1 MSTPRKWTPRTTYF
15 LELRLT
21 HCRFDYGDYDPTNN
35 SSSGNP
41 FVQMLS
47 VTNPATM
54 WSEFQNERAAT
65 LAQLPPTVDPA
76 VIIQYEGGSN
86 SGPPNSSTSPDGD
99 SLARLSGAVSTD
111 GTSSPSDS
119 DSWLSKYGTIVLGLL
134 GANLLV
140 GIVLL
145 AVSLTMC
152 VRGMKGRSVGSRY
165 TPVRF
170 KDNVEDFERGHMK
183 YSD

>member
-1 MSTPRKWTPRTTYF
+1 MPRKWTSRTAYF
-15 LELRLT
+15 LEPQLTRL
-21 HCRFDYGDYDPTNN
+21 RFDYGDYDPTNN
-35 SSSGNP
+35 GSSGNP

-47 VTNPATM
+47 VTDPATM
-54 WSEFQNERAAT
+54 WSEFQSERAAT
-65 LAQLPPTVDPA
+65 LAQLPPAVDPT
-76 VIIQYEGGSN
+76 VIVQYEGGSN
-86 SGPPNSSTSPDGD
+86 SAPPDSSTTPDGD

-111 GTSSPSDS
+111 GTSSPSGS
-119 DSWLSKYGTIVLGLL
+119 DSWLDKYGTVVLGLL

-145 AVSLTMC
+145 VVSLTMC
-152 VRGMKGRSVGSRY
+152 VRGMKGRSASRY

>member
-1 MSTPRKWTPRTTYF
+1 M
-15 LELRLT
+15 
-21 HCRFDYGDYDPTNN
+21 
-35 SSSGNP
+35 
-41 FVQMLS
+41 
-47 VTNPATM
+47 
-54 WSEFQNERAAT
+54 
-65 LAQLPPTVDPA
+65 
-76 VIIQYEGGSN
+76 IIQYEGGS
-86 SGPPNSSTSPDGD
+86 SSTTPDED
-99 SLARLSGAVSTD
+99 SIAKLSGAVSTD
-111 GTSSPSDS
+111 PTSSSGDNN

-145 AVSLTMC
+145 AVSVTMC

-170 KDNVEDFERGHMK
+170 KDNVEDFERGHAK

>member
-1 MSTPRKWTPRTTYF
+1 MTDSW
-15 LELRLT
+15 L
-21 HCRFDYGDYDPTNN
+21 RFDYGDYDPTNN
-35 SSSGNP
+35 STTGNP

-47 VTNPATM
+47 TTSADTM
-54 WSEFQNERAAT
+54 WDEFAKERAAT
-65 LAQLPPTVDPA
+65 LAQLPPAVDPA
-76 VIIQYEGGSN
+76 VIIQYEGGS
-86 SGPPNSSTSPDGD
+86 SSTTPDAD
-99 SLARLSGAVSTD
+99 SIAKLSGAVSTD
-111 GTSSPSDS
+111 PTSSAGDNN
-119 DSWLSKYGTIVLGLL
+119 DSWLSRYGTIVLGLL

-145 AVSLTMC
+145 AVSVTMC

-170 KDNVEDFERGHMK
+170 KDNVEDFERGHAK